1 MSNSSIKP
9 LIVSGLALG
18 VDITAHN
25 AALDFGLPTVAVMA
39 TGIDKI
45 YPPRNIQAGERIAT
59 TEGCALLTDYPPGTD
74 AVRIN
79 FLRRN
84 RIIAGIC
91 RATILIESR
100 IKGGGMMTARLASSY
115 ERDVFALPGRLDDPA
130 SQGCNLLIRQNLA
143 EPIGD
148 LVELMEK
155 LGSGR
160 TSISL
165 KEDFKAEVE
174 RKYGREMEGKEFI
187 SLMEVALKIKSN
199 RGISIDEL
207 CRTLDL
213 PFGKVRELTAILE
226 CDGFISI
233 DLLQH
238 CSARPRLRED

>member
-1 MSNSSIKP
+1 
-9 LIVSGLALG
+9 
-18 VDITAHN
+18 
-25 AALDFGLPTVAVMA
+25 
-39 TGIDKI
+39 
-45 YPPRNIQAGERIAT
+45 
-59 TEGCALLTDYPPGTD
+59 
-74 AVRIN
+74 
-79 FLRRN
+79 
-84 RIIAGIC
+84 
-91 RATILIESR
+91 
-100 IKGGGMMTARLASSY
+100 MTARLASSY
-115 ERDVFALPGRLDDPA
+115 DRDVFALPGRLDDPV
-130 SQGCNLLIRQNLA
+130 SQGCNLLIRQNIA